1 MESNK
6 FDDHI
11 KNLLDKRSIE
21 PSVNAW
27 SNIEERLNS
36 TKTAKR
42 NWMLWSGVA
51 ASFIGVLIT
60 ISVLNTN
67 TKVIT
72 VVEAPVEINED
83 VINSKE
89 NSKEYTVATPKPTIE
104 NKQASPIYVSQTKN
118 NSKTTFNKAAL
129 TPETDQLIN
138 KEPKMA
144 VVEKDLQEIPN
155 STLDKA
161 NSIKI
166 TYKDEA
172 ESLLAQALQQ
182 TTSSE
187 PKSSTIDA
195 ASLLYDVEVEVEQSF
210 RTKLFATIKENLSDI
225 KTVIVDRNK

>member
-72 VVEAPVEINED
+72 VVEAPVEINE
-83 VINSKE
+83 
-89 NSKEYTVATPKPTIE
+89 
-104 NKQASPIYVSQTKN
+104 
-118 NSKTTFNKAAL
+118 
-129 TPETDQLIN
+129 
-138 KEPKMA
+138 
-144 VVEKDLQEIPN
+144 
-155 STLDKA
+155 
-161 NSIKI
+161 
-166 TYKDEA
+166 TYYRK
-172 ESLLAQALQQ
+172 
-182 TTSSE
+182 
-187 PKSSTIDA
+187 
-195 ASLLYDVEVEVEQSF
+195 
-210 RTKLFATIKENLSDI
+210 
-225 KTVIVDRNK
+225 

>member
-51 ASFIGVLIT
+51 ASFIG
-60 ISVLNTN
+60 VLNTN